1 MDKRVLSTP
10 GILLVMNRHFKDSW
24 YYLKRAGE
32 TGRKGVTE
40 TLSPVKRTVREYL
53 GRERE
58 PKPSRSDRF
67 EMKLESLQ
75 RSSERTIRTAIGR
88 ARKRVEEYREQWAA

>member
-1 MDKRVLSTP
+1 
-10 GILLVMNRHFKDSW
+10 MNKHFKDSW
-24 YYLKRAGE
+24 YYLKRAGK

-40 TLSPVKRTVREYL
+40 TLSPVERTAREYL

-58 PKPSRSDRF
+58 PRPTRSDRF

-75 RSSERTIRTAIGR
+75 RSAERTIRTAIGR
-88 ARKRVEEYREQWAA
+88 ARERVEEYRGRWA

>member
-1 MDKRVLSTP
+1 
-10 GILLVMNRHFKDSW
+10 MNKHFKDSW

-32 TGRKGVTE
+32 TGRKGITE
-40 TLSPVKRTVREYL
+40 TLSPVERTVRKYL

-58 PKPSRSDRF
+58 PHPTRSDRF

-75 RSSERTIRTAIGR
+75 RSGERTIRAAIGK
-88 ARKRVEEYREQWAA
+88 ARERVEEYREQWAS